1 MATAFPLPSTAT
13 PVSPPACPARTG
25 SPAAALPVPAERTEY
40 DTPERVRHTVTAVP
54 LLPRPTVAP
63 FWRYA
68 DAATVTGVPQV
79 PVRLRL
85 IATTAPLRIP
95 TAHTTTTASP
105 PEFTAS
111 FAEP

>member
-25 SPAAALPVPAERTEY
+25 SPAAALQVPPERTEY

-54 LLPRPTVAP
+54 SLPSPTVAP
-63 FWRYA
+63 FCRYA
-68 DAATVTGVPQV
+68 DAATVTGVPQA

-85 IATTAPLRIP
+85 MATTAPLRMP
-95 TAHTTTTASP
+95 VALSTATASP
-105 PEFTAS
+105 PEFTAN
-111 FAEP
+111 FADP